1 MAEEKYS
8 YDLEAI
14 KSNYDVKPSV
24 YVSFDGDGTLKHAK
38 VILPEDEF
46 RKIFKVSP
54 DDPLDRFISVRLS
67 RYPFTFDGPGTK
79 LENPHENV
87 KIPENVLGVDHNVE
101 LSRLT
106 KTLHVE
112 IDGSKVFTKNEL
124 KALETVA
131 KNYISKIR
139 KQSPVP
145 VKISEVSFF
154 VIENGLLFHDP
165 EITKGLSDDEINN
178 IKEAFR
184 SALRYVEVVGSV
196 RYNRVSD
203 SIKKNNEVKQDNK
216 ISALVSFNNN
226 NKIESVSLLTSGV
239 EVNKYLSEDEL
250 KTLESAFKSILE
262 KEKENLIK
270 KGITK
275 NLA

>member
-14 KSNYDVKPSV
+14 KSNYDVNSSVKPSV
-24 YVSFDGDGTLKHAK
+24 HVTFDGNGTLKHAE
-38 VILPEDEF
+38 VVLPEDEF
-46 RKIFKVSP
+46 RKIFKVLP
-54 DDPLDRFISVRLS
+54 DDPLDEFIRAEGLENRRFI
-67 RYPFTFDGPGTK
+67 FDTGK
-79 LENPHENV
+79 NPYRKVE
-87 KIPENVLGVDHNVE
+87 IPENVLGVDHNVKM
-101 LSRLT
+101 LRLGRT
-106 KTLHVE
+106 FYVE
-112 IDGSKVFTKNEL
+112 IDGSKVFTKNQL

-131 KNYISKIR
+131 KNYISKIK

-145 VKISEVSFF
+145 VEISDVSFS
-154 VIENGLLFHDP
+154 VIENGLLSHDL
-165 EITKGLSDDEINN
+165 EITEGLSDDEINN
-178 IKEAFR
+178 IKKAFR
-184 SALRYVEVVGSV
+184 SALQYVEVVGSI
-196 RYNRVSD
+196 RGYNV
-203 SIKKNNEVKQDNK
+203 KKNNEVKQDNK

-226 NKIESVSLLTSGV
+226 NEIESVSLLTSGV

-262 KEKENLIK
+262 KENLIK